1 MSETPANPLDDLAA
15 DPFEI
20 AGEAADDIARLTGV
34 PRHDIALTLGSGW
47 GGAAELI
54 GETVATIPAIE
65 VTGFSKPALEGHVG
79 TLRSVV
85 TPSEESS
92 STDFFSI
99 AVSSRIGTPGTVS
112 AISCPRN
119 RLATTSRFSAR
130 ARSW

>member
-54 GETVATIPAIE
+54 G
-65 VTGFSKPALEGHVG
+65 
-79 TLRSVV
+79 
-85 TPSEESS
+85 
-92 STDFFSI
+92 
-99 AVSSRIGTPGTVS
+99 
-112 AISCPRN
+112 
-119 RLATTSRFSAR
+119 
-130 ARSW
+130 